1 MRYNHV
7 MDALHI
13 SALGPPQISLNGQG
27 VGIRR
32 RKAVA
37 LLVYLAVEGQSQS
50 REFLSGLFWP
60 EFEQSKAYA
69 YLRRTLWEIKHV
81 LGEGWLE
88 ADREHVGIPDAA
100 NLQTDLVEFHT
111 LLRGDK
117 DHDHPFAEPCDQCIE
132 RLEAAIHLYRGDFLS
147 GFSLSACTQFDDWQF
162 LQSEITR
169 RRFRDGLENLVN
181 ALEKRGRISEAIA
194 YAQRWL
200 AIDNLDEAVHRKLM
214 ALYAQNDQIHAALR
228 QFEHC
233 RSVFKTELD
242 LAPEV
247 ETTNLYHQI
256 RERRFS
262 SSPVEAGRTHILLAR
277 DNASSWLEQILASPV
292 QVAYRTNLPRQRTP
306 FIGRNAEIADISRS
320 LHNPDCWLLTLTGMG
335 GIGKTLLAHQ
345 VGREI
350 GAGFP
355 HGVYFVPLTGMESIS
370 ALVPKVAETLG
381 LPLPQQEGS
390 LATQL
395 NAYLRD
401 KTLLLI
407 LDGFDAFTAEAAI
420 LHQLHAAAAGLKFLA
435 TSRERLKI
443 SGEWV
448 FEVQGLDYPES
459 DRGKLDDIL
468 AFHAVELFLH
478 AAGRTRSGF
487 QIDEDNHRD
496 VVAITQC
503 VEGMPLAL
511 EMAASWINLLSPREI
526 LAEIRANLDFLKT
539 DLQDTPARQRS
550 MRAVLDYS
558 WSRLDR
564 DDRAALARLSVF
576 QGIFTREAAE
586 KVAGVSLSDLKRF
599 LDRSFIRQTG
609 SGGFNFHA
617 LQHQYALEE
626 LRGSP
631 GKFRSTNDRHAAYY
645 CVAVSQWGEG
655 LKGTDQVQILPIMQR
670 ESGNIRAAWAWV
682 TRGKQI
688 EQIVRG
694 FDGLCYFYLR
704 TLRDQEGLDACQLA
718 LNALVESAAEC
729 RPEIQAN
736 LLAWKSLF
744 CLNLGD
750 DETAAEAIDASLKL
764 IVGIEGKR
772 DGLEPLWA
780 WLYLVKGIVENYLG
794 NRENTI
800 ENYDRAFSMYSRLED
815 YSGFS
820 YLMLRAL
827 DTDGIYLEKTYQ
839 YLGEAVRFKRKAG
852 DLFNSAYLLHMTCMI
867 VAYHLGQ
874 PVRAEALM
882 QEACG
887 NFEQLG
893 DPFSR
898 EMSLVT
904 ADPVLNTT
912 GRYAELFEVREKKLA
927 FARERGDRRTSGNYL
942 AEVAECLCHLG
953 HYASAGDSYGEALS
967 HVKGG
972 TLYQY
977 AYRLCGLGEVLLVQ
991 DQIAE
996 SHDVFQESIHG
1007 MKIGEKW
1014 GQGKALA
1021 GLSVATFKMG
1031 DREKAWEIIQQA
1043 LQYHCESHTH
1053 YFAHFSLAAY
1063 AYLLSQHHNSLT
1075 AIEIFAMLEQ
1085 QKFVRAS
1092 QWFNDVYRKPIYAVA
1107 TKDNPDEIA
1116 TAESIAKE
1124 CNLWRTLEQILQQA
1138 EM

>member
-1 MRYNHV
+1 MRYNCN
-7 MDALHI
+7 MDALYV
-13 SALGPPQISLNGQG
+13 SALGPPQIVLNGKAAE
-27 VGIRR
+27 IKR

-37 LLVYLAVEGQSQS
+37 LLVYLAVEERPSS
-50 REFLSGLFWP
+50 REFLSGLFWS
-60 EFEQSKAYA
+60 EFEQSKAFA

-81 LGEGWLE
+81 LGDGWLE
-88 ADREHVGIPDAA
+88 ISREWVGISDAA
-100 NLQTDLVEFHT
+100 NLRTDVAEFHT
-111 LLRGDK
+111 LLRGAK
-117 DHDHPFAEPCDQCIE
+117 DHGHPFVEPCDHCIE
-132 RLEAAIHLYRGDFLS
+132 GLEAAIRLYRGDFLS
-147 GFSLSACTQFDDWQF
+147 GFSLSACAQFDDWQF
-162 LQSEITR
+162 LQSEILR
-169 RRFRDGLENLVN
+169 RRYRDGLENLVN
-181 ALEKRGRISEAIA
+181 ALEKRGRINEAIA

-200 AIDNLDEAVHRKLM
+200 AIDNLDEPVHRKLM
-214 ALYAQNDQIHAALR
+214 ALYAQNDQIHASLR

-247 ETTNLYHQI
+247 ETVDLYQQI
-256 RERRFS
+256 RERRFP
-262 SSPVEAGRTHILLAR
+262 SSPVEAGRTHILLTR
-277 DNASSWLEQILASPV
+277 DKASSWLEQILASPV
-292 QVAYRTNLPRQRTP
+292 QVAYRTNLPRRHTP
-306 FIGRNAEIADISRS
+306 FIGRESEIMDISRS
-320 LHNPDCWLLTLTGMG
+320 LGDPDCWLLTLTGMG

-350 GAGFP
+350 GNGFP
-355 HGVYFVPLTGMESIS
+355 HGVHFVPLSGMESIS

-390 LATQL
+390 LSTQL

-401 KTLLLI
+401 KTVLII
-407 LDGFDAFTAEAAI
+407 LDDFDAFTAEAAI
-420 LHQLHAAAAGLKFLA
+420 LHQLHAAAAGLKFLV

-448 FEVQGLDYPES
+448 FEVQGLDYPKS

-478 AAGRTRSGF
+478 TAGRTRSGF
-487 QIDEDNHRD
+487 QIDEGNYRD

-526 LAEIRANLDFLKT
+526 LVEIRANLDFLKT

-564 DDRAALARLSVF
+564 DDQAALARLGVF
-576 QGIFTREAAE
+576 QGRFTREAAE
-586 KVAGVSLSDLKRF
+586 KAAEVSLSDLKRF
-599 LDRSFIRQTG
+599 LDRSLIHQTG
-609 SGGFNFHA
+609 WGGFHFHA
-617 LQHQYALEE
+617 LQRQYALEK
-626 LRGSP
+626 LRESP
-631 GKFRSTNDRHAAYY
+631 KEFRSTNDRHAVYY
-645 CVAVSQWGEG
+645 CVAVSQWGKG
-655 LKGTDQVQILPIMQR
+655 LKGPDQVQILPVMQR
-670 ESGNIRAAWAWV
+670 EIGNIQAAWVWV
-682 TRGKQI
+682 TQGKQV
-688 EQIVRG
+688 EQIFRG

-718 LNALVESAAEC
+718 LNALVGSNAEC

-750 DETAAEAIDASLKL
+750 DEIAAEAIEASLKL
-764 IVGIEGKR
+764 IVAVEGKR
-772 DGLEPLWA
+772 DDLEPLWA

-794 NRENTI
+794 NRENAI
-800 ENYDRAFSMYSRLED
+800 ENYDLAFSMYSRLED

-839 YLGEAVRFKRKAG
+839 YLSDAVRFKRKAG
-852 DLFNSAYLLHMTCMI
+852 DLFNTAYLLHMTCMI

-874 PVRAEALM
+874 PIRAEVLM
-882 QEACG
+882 QEACE

-898 EMSLVT
+898 EMALVT

-912 GRYAELFEVREKKLA
+912 GCYAELLKVREKKLT
-927 FARERGDRRTSGNYL
+927 FARDRGDRRTSGNYL
-942 AEVAECLCHLG
+942 AEIAECRCHLG
-953 HYASAGDSYGEALS
+953 HYASAGDSYREALS
-967 HVKGG
+967 HVKSG
-972 TLYQY
+972 TLFQY

-991 DQIAE
+991 GKIAE
-996 SHDVFQESIHG
+996 SLDVFQESIHC
-1007 MKIGEKW
+1007 MKIGERW

-1021 GLSVATFKMG
+1021 GLSVATVKLG
-1031 DREKAWEIIQQA
+1031 DCERARDIIVQA
-1043 LQYHCESHTH
+1043 LRCHYESHTH
-1053 YFAHFSLAAY
+1053 YFVHFSLAAY

-1075 AIEIFAMLEQ
+1075 AIEIYTMLEQ
-1085 QKFVRAS
+1085 QEFVRAS
-1092 QWFNDVYRKPIYAVA
+1092 HWFNDLYRKPIYGAA
-1107 TKDNPDEIA
+1107 LTANPDEIA
-1116 TAESIAKE
+1116 TAESIGKKR
-1124 CNLWRTLEQILQQA
+1124 NLWRTLGRTLQQA